1 MARSHAL
8 EGWIVLLVHVLII
21 AGVGFIF
28 SRFPVRIESLFWL
41 IFASVTWTGF
51 VVVFVLA
58 TRADRIV
65 ELLED
70 ISKRNS

>member
-8 EGWIVLLVHVLII
+8 EGWIVLLVHVFII
-21 AGVGFIF
+21 AGAGFAF
-28 SRFPVRIESLFWL
+28 SRFRIRIESLFWL
-41 IFASVTWTGF
+41 ILAAVAWTSV

-65 ELLED
+65 ELVEE